1 MKRVYTEIIQNHF
14 DKFEQMVFLSGPRQ
28 AGKTT
33 ISLSINPEAVYYNW
47 DIDADRVKILKGV
60 HALAPIMEE
69 TLGKKKPTLIFD
81 EIHKYD
87 QWKQFL
93 KGFIDT
99 YKGKVDTIVTGSSKL
114 DIYKKGGDSLMGR
127 YVLYHVHP
135 LTIGECLNTALPKTE
150 IRQPASLSYAIFNQ
164 LLTFGGF
171 PEPFLQQDKQFLM
184 HWQRLRR
191 QQLFYEDIR
200 ALSQVQEL
208 AKIELLAEYLK
219 LNASAQVNLTRL
231 SNKVNVAGTTIERWV
246 GVLQQFFYCF
256 IIRPWSKNIS
266 RSLLK
271 EPKVFLWNWADIEDE
286 GARFENFVALH
297 LLKATQLWMDF
308 GLGEYGLYYLRD
320 KEKNEVDFCV
330 TKNGLPWFLVEV
342 KLSAKQGISKAL
354 HHFQK
359 QTKAAHAFQ
368 VVRDMDFV
376 DEDCFAHHE
385 PIKVPALTFL
395 SQLL

>member
-1 MKRVYTEIIQNHF
+1 
-14 DKFEQMVFLSGPRQ
+14 MVFLSGPRQ

-33 ISLSINPEAVYYNW
+33 ISLAIDPKAIYFNW
-47 DIDADRVKILKGV
+47 DIDEDRGRILQGT
-60 HALAPIMEE
+60 HSLANLFEE
-69 TLGKKKPTLIFD
+69 TLGQKKPTLIFD

-127 YVLYHVHP
+127 YFLYHVHP
-135 LTIGECLNTALPKTE
+135 LTVAECLNTQLPKKELRKQAMLAQETFE
-150 IRQPASLSYAIFNQ
+150 Q

-171 PEPFLQQDKQFLM
+171 PEPFLQKDKQFST

-191 QQLFYEDIR
+191 QQLFNEDIR

-208 AKIELLAEYLK
+208 SKIELLAEYLK
-219 LNASAQVNLTRL
+219 LNASTQVNLNNL
-231 SNKVNVAGTTIERWV
+231 ANKVNVAATTIDRWIN
-246 GVLQQFFYCF
+246 VLQQFFYCF
-256 IIRPWSKNIS
+256 TVKPWSKNIN

-271 EPKVFLWNWADIEDE
+271 EPKVFLWNWSDIEDD
-286 GARFENFVALH
+286 GARFENFIALH
-297 LLKATQLWMDF
+297 LLKATQLWTDLGF
-308 GLGEYGLYYLRD
+308 GEYGLYYLRD

-330 TKNGLPWFLVEV
+330 VKNGSPWFLVEA
-342 KLSAKQGISKAL
+342 KHAEKQGISKAL

-359 QTKAAHAFQ
+359 QTKAPHAFQ

-376 DEDCFAHHE
+376 NEDCFAHHE
-385 PIKVPALTFL
+385 PIKVPALTLL